1 MAAMSILKI
10 VSSNIARNGF
20 ISTRQTVSKLPIT
33 RQEALRIVVRQ
44 MSGGHA
50 ETMKIRP
57 SRWSWNRF
65 KDMLHFYFL
74 LGIIPLTVFTTCIN
88 IFVGP
93 ARLVDIPEGYVPEEH
108 ELYQHPVTRWISR
121 NIVRSYQMEYEM
133 YCQHVFEEEY
143 KKNLRLA
150 EKAIR
155 AKMYENQDVQA
166 WYYQPNSSRYYKAVS
181 EGQQRRILS
190 GGSN

>member
-1 MAAMSILKI
+1 MASFRHAKLFLNCQSLAKKPYVTLFNSFIQFKYLILWFLGI
-10 VSSNIARNGF
+10 V
-20 ISTRQTVSKLPIT
+20 T
-33 RQEALRIVVRQ
+33 RQ

-74 LGIIPLTVFTTCIN
+74 LGIIPLTVFTTCVN

-108 ELYQHPVTRWISR
+108 EYYQVAPRWESWSWFWSNVDLPVQHPVTRWISR

-143 KKNLRLA
+143 KKNLRSL
-150 EKAIR
+150 KF
-155 AKMYENQDVQA
+155 
-166 WYYQPNSSRYYKAVS
+166 
-181 EGQQRRILS
+181 
-190 GGSN
+190 